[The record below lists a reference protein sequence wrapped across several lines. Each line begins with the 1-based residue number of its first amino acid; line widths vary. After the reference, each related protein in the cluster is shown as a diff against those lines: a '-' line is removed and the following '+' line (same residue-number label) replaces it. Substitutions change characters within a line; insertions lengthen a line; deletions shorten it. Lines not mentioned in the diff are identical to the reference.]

1 MIDMVIINKQFNS
14 TSKNY
19 RGKKHYYISVNY
31 HDPITQYKKSIV
43 ILDIKKDMH
52 QNNINEIYISK
63 IYSEHEQTC
72 KTELSVKTAN
82 C

>member
-19 RGKKHYYISVNY
+19 CGKKHYYISVNY

-43 ILDIKKDMH
+43 IVDIKKDMH
-52 QNNINEIYISK
+52 
-63 IYSEHEQTC
+63 
-72 KTELSVKTAN
+72 
-82 C
+82 

>member
-19 RGKKHYYISVNY
+19 RGKKHYYVSVNY

-43 ILDIKKDMH
+43 IVDIKKDMH
-52 QNNINEIYISK
+52 
-63 IYSEHEQTC
+63 
-72 KTELSVKTAN
+72 
-82 C
+82 